1 MLRGGR
7 PQRNL
12 QAETD
17 LPQSGFGFGPCKT
30 AQWSAWVPWSVDLSG
45 SLEGMALHVG
55 FIPTH

>member
-30 AQWSAWVPWSVDLSG
+30 AQWVPWSVDLSG
-45 SLEGMALHVG
+45 SLEGMVLHFG
-55 FIPTH
+55 FIPTR